1 MPTEYLDSNGLD
13 TLWQQIRAADNV
25 VCNSDH
31 TIHEYYKLPTFTAS
45 ADTNYDILT
54 SKSAVT
60 IAQGGTGAT
69 SASAARTNLGLGTM
83 ATEAASDYLPIS
95 GKAVGIKT
103 SNTAGYETDT
113 LGYFQHQRTTNTDTW
128 AIKTNSGTSS
138 FYVNYET
145 GSATS
150 IGTITASLLKTY
162 DSGGYPGVAFATS
175 AAAGVYGVI
184 NFDSVT
190 NHRFYFIQRYTAGAT
205 YAERYVFPAA
215 TTTMSEDVWYQILT
229 NKNAVT
235 VAQGGTG
242 ATTAANARTNL
253 GLGSI
258 ATAST
263 SDYIPTANYTGNYKI
278 YSNSNEI
285 TSLYILNSSG
295 SSRTNIFTYT
305 NSNTTNQLRFREW
318 TNGTSYWEQ
327 YALPEPT
334 ASSSASGQTYSI
346 LTSKSAVTIA
356 QGGTGQTTRA
366 AAIDAFMNLGTTPIS
381 TTTNDTPAKWKDYNT
396 GVAWYN
402 ATGKLNDQPSQ
413 YGLLLNLRTAASN
426 NDVHQLWFAQAN
438 GDLWHRGGNASGWGG
453 GSGTWKKILDTS
465 NYTATVTPANIGA
478 ATSGH
483 NHNGTYVKVSGDT
496 MTGMITH
503 KNSAASTSS
512 FKIFAAQSSD
522 DTVNR
527 AAIWTEA
534 DHAISFAETLKGAS
548 VSEVF
553 ILPTPT
559 SGSSSRYNIL
569 TSKETWIITRNLAG
583 GSSTTVNIGSEALI
597 VIVRRPTYGVYVADY
612 WQSNVLQILPTGSGF
627 SNAPTFTKSANSN
640 SLTIA
645 NTNGLGQIGV
655 IVIGCKVAF
664 D

>member
-1 MPTEYLDSNGLD
+1 
-13 TLWQQIRAADNV
+13 
-25 VCNSDH
+25 
-31 TIHEYYKLPTFTAS
+31 
-45 ADTNYDILT
+45 
-54 SKSAVT
+54 
-60 IAQGGTGAT
+60 
-69 SASAARTNLGLGTM
+69 M

-103 SNTAGYETDT
+103 TQTAGYETD
-113 LGYFQHQRTTNTDTW
+113 GYGNFQHQRTTNTDTW

-150 IGTITASLLKTY
+150 IGTIAANSLKVY
-162 DSGGYPGVAFATS
+162 ESGGYPGVAFATS
-175 AAAGVYGVI
+175 ALANAYGVI

-215 TTTMSEDVWYQILT
+215 TTTMSTDAWYNILT
-229 NKNAVT
+229 DKSAVT
-235 VAQGGTG
+235 IAQGGTG

-263 SDYIPTANYTGNYKI
+263 SDYIPVANYTGSYKT

-285 TSLYILNSSG
+285 TGLYVINSDASA
-295 SSRTNIFTYT
+295 SRTNIFTYT

-318 TNGTSYWEQ
+318 TNGTNYWEQ

-381 TTTNDTPAKWKDYNT
+381 TTTNDTTAKWKDYNI

-402 ATGKLNDQPSQ
+402 ATGKLNDQPSTF
-413 YGLLLNLRTAASN
+413 GFLLNVRTSASN
-426 NDVHQLWFAQAN
+426 NDVHQLWFAQAD
-438 GDLWHRGGNASGWGG
+438 GDIYHRGGNANGWG
-453 GSGTWKKILDTS
+453 SNSWRKVLDTS
-465 NYTATVTPANIGA
+465 NYTSTVTPANIGA

-522 DTVNR
+522 DTKER

-569 TSKETWIITRNLAG
+569 TSKETWIITKNLAG
-583 GSSTTVNIGSEALI
+583 GSSTTVDIGSEALI

-627 SNAPTFTKSANSN
+627 SNAPTFTKSTNSN

-655 IVIGCKVAF
+655 IVIGCKAAF
-664 D
+664 S